1 MPTAET
7 SLSTSPKEPKKALIT
22 GITGQDGS
30 YLAEFLLE
38 KGYEVHGIKRRASSF
53 NTERIDHLYRDPHD
67 IAKEAKETESTSQ
80 TPNPTSHN
88 LYLHYGD
95 LSDGSSLTRIISE
108 IQPDEVYNL
117 GAQSHVAVSFESPEY
132 TADVDA
138 LGALRLLEA
147 IRFLG
152 LEKKTRFY
160 QASTSELFGLVQ
172 ESPQRESTPF
182 YPRSPYAV
190 AKLYS
195 YWITV
200 NYREAYDMYA
210 CNGILFNHESPRRGK
225 TFVTRKI
232 TRALCNITQGLES
245 CLYIGNMSAK
255 RDWGHAK
262 DYVRMQWMML
272 QQEEPKDFVIAT
284 GVQYS
289 VREFIEKSARKLGIT
304 IRWEGKGVNE
314 VGYWDSGSDNPPP
327 PSCISHPIIRID
339 PKYFRPTEVDTLL
352 GDPSLATEK
361 LGWVPE
367 ITLDDM
373 IDDMVTHD
381 LDQAKRHTLLKSHG
395 YEVSISKER

>member
-1 MPTAET
+1 MP
-7 SLSTSPKEPKKALIT
+7 SALIT

-53 NTERIDHLYRDPHD
+53 NTERIDHIYQAPHVEN
-67 IAKEAKETESTSQ
+67 ASFR
-80 TPNPTSHN
+80 
-88 LYLHYGD
+88 LHYGD
-95 LSDGSSLTRIISE
+95 LTDSSNLTRIINE
-108 IQPDEVYNL
+108 VQPDEVYNL

-138 LGALRLLEA
+138 LGALRMLEA

-172 ESPQRESTPF
+172 EIPQRETTPF

-190 AKLYS
+190 AKLYA

-200 NYREAYDMYA
+200 NYRESYGIYA
-210 CNGILFNHESPRRGK
+210 CNGILFNHESPRRGE

-232 TRALCNITQGLES
+232 TRGIANIAQGLEQ
-245 CLYIGNMSAK
+245 CLYLGNLDSL

-272 QQEEPKDFVIAT
+272 QQETAEDFVIAT
-284 GVQYS
+284 GRQMS
-289 VREFIEKSARKLGIT
+289 VREFVRMTAAEAGIELEFSGHAVEEIATVAKIHDKEKAP
-304 IRWEGKGVNE
+304 GVA
-314 VGYWDSGSDNPPP
+314 VGDV
-327 PSCISHPIIRID
+327 IVRVD
-339 PKYFRPTEVDTLL
+339 PRYFRPAEVETLL
-352 GDPSLATEK
+352 GDPAKAKAK
-361 LGWVPE
+361 LGWECE
-367 ITLDDM
+367 ITVEQM
-373 IDDMVTHD
+373 CAEMVASD
-381 LDQAKRHTLLKSHG
+381 LEHARKHALLKRHGHN
-395 YEVSISKER
+395 VNVAKE

>member
-1 MPTAET
+1 M
-7 SLSTSPKEPKKALIT
+7 PKKALIT

-38 KGYEVHGIKRRASSF
+38 KGYEVHGIKRRSSSF
-53 NTERIDHLYRDPHD
+53 NTERIDHLYRDPHE
-67 IAKEAKETESTSQ
+67 IAKDSELDTQNSELSTED
-80 TPNPTSHN
+80 TPHLASHN
-88 LYLHYGD
+88 LFLHYGD
-95 LSDGSSLTRIISE
+95 LTDSSNLIRLIAE

-117 GAQSHVAVSFESPEY
+117 AAQSHVAVSFESPEY

-138 LGALRLLEA
+138 LGTLRLLEA

-160 QASTSELFGLVQ
+160 QASTSELYGLVQ
-172 ESPQRESTPF
+172 EIPQKETTPF

-200 NYREAYDMYA
+200 NYREAYGMYA
-210 CNGILFNHESPRRGK
+210 CNGILFNHESPRRGE

-232 TRALCNITQGLES
+232 TRALANITQGLED
-245 CLYIGNMSAK
+245 CLYIGNLNAK

-272 QQEEPKDFVIAT
+272 QQDEPKDYVIAT
-284 GVQYS
+284 GVQFS
-289 VREFIEKSARKLGIT
+289 VREFIEKSAAKLGIT
-304 IRWEGKGVNE
+304 IRWEGEGVNE
-314 VGYWDSGSDNPPP
+314 VGIVDS
-327 PSCISHPIIRID
+327 ISPDSPALQSGQVIVRID
-339 PKYFRPTEVDTLL
+339 SRYFRPAEVETLL
-352 GDPSLATEK
+352 GDPSLAKEK

-367 ITLDDM
+367 ITLDE
-373 IDDMVTHD
+373 MVDEMVIFD
-381 LDQAKRHTLLKSHG
+381 LDQAKRHALLKTHG
-395 YEVSISKER
+395 YDVQVTKES